1 MKKVILLIALVFS
14 SFAIQAQDM
23 MDKAPVSIA
32 FELNGGFLQHD
43 AFADGSRF
51 SLIGNENGHFTNQ
64 TNKDLIIGTGS
75 FGFEMDLFAKNK
87 FNFGPS
93 AKLYAHETGYFG
105 GASEDL
111 NHYHGSIGLVAG
123 VDLGKFFIN
132 TSFESP
138 TPDKRHKIYELIV
151 SPSAGFMIS
160 DKVGIKANFD
170 YFINK
175 KLFNYAYSYGAGVIY
190 KF

>member
-23 MDKAPVSIA
+23 MDTKSPVSIT
-32 FELNGGFLQHD
+32 FELNGGVLHHD
-43 AFADGSRF
+43 AFDSGSRL
-51 SLIGNENGHFTNQ
+51 SLVEAGQ
-64 TNKDLIIGTGS
+64 DLVIGTGS

-93 AKLYAHETGYFG
+93 AKLYAYETGYFG
-105 GASEDL
+105 GRSDDL

-123 VDLGKFFIN
+123 VDLGKFTFN

-138 TPDKRHKIYELIV
+138 TPDKRHKIYEAIV
-151 SPSAGFMIS
+151 SPSASFMIS

-175 KLFNYAYSYGAGVIY
+175 KLFNYAYSFGGGLIY

>member
-1 MKKVILLIALVFS
+1 MLLAVS

-23 MDKAPVSIA
+23 KKSPVSIS
-32 FELNGGFLQHD
+32 FELNGGVLTHSFID
-43 AFADGSRF
+43 NGVEDGKT
-51 SLIGNENGHFTNQ
+51 LDVGQ
-64 TNKDLIIGTGS
+64 AS

-93 AKLYAHETGYFG
+93 AKLYAHEVGFFG
-105 GASEDL
+105 GRDESL
-111 NHYHGSIGLVAG
+111 NHYHGSIGLMAG
-123 VDLGKFFIN
+123 VDLGKFTFN
-132 TSFESP
+132 TSIESP
-138 TPDKRHKIYELIV
+138 TPDKRHNIFETII
-151 SPSAGFMIS
+151 SPSAAYMIS

-175 KLFNYAYSYGAGVIY
+175 KLFNHAFSVGGGIIY

>member
-14 SFAIQAQDM
+14 SFAIQAQD
-23 MDKAPVSIA
+23 KSPVSIA

-43 AFADGSRF
+43 AFNSGSRL
-51 SLIGNENGHFTNQ
+51 SLVDAGE
-64 TNKDLIIGTGS
+64 DLIIGTGS

-93 AKLYAHETGYFG
+93 AKLYAYEVGYDG
-105 GASEDL
+105 GKSDDL
-111 NHYHGSIGLVAG
+111 NHYHGSIGLTTG
-123 VDLGKFFIN
+123 FDFGKFFIN

-138 TPDKRHKIYELIV
+138 TPDNRHKIYELIV

-175 KLFNYAYSYGAGVIY
+175 KLFNYAYSYGAGIIY

>member
-1 MKKVILLIALVFS
+1 MKKLLLIVVAVLGMS
-14 SFAIQAQDM
+14 TAQAQE
-23 MDKAPVSIA
+23 DKSPVSIA

-43 AFADGSRF
+43 AFNSGSRL
-51 SLIGNENGHFTNQ
+51 SLVDAGE
-64 TNKDLIIGTGS
+64 DLIIGTGS

-93 AKLYAHETGYFG
+93 AKLYAYEVGYDG
-105 GASEDL
+105 GKSDDL
-111 NHYHGSIGLVAG
+111 NNYHGSIGLTAG

-175 KLFNYAYSYGAGVIY
+175 KLFNYAYSYGAGIIY

>member
-1 MKKVILLIALVFS
+1 MIVAILGMATMN
-14 SFAIQAQDM
+14 AQDM
-23 MDKAPVSIA
+23 MKDSPVSIA

-43 AFADGSRF
+43 AFNSGSRL
-51 SLIGNENGHFTNQ
+51 SLVDAGE
-64 TNKDLIIGTGS
+64 DLIIGTGS

-123 VDLGKFFIN
+123 VDLGNFFFN

-160 DKVGIKANFD
+160 DHVGIKANFD

-175 KLFNYAYSYGAGVIY
+175 KLFNYAYSYGAGIIY